1 MDEGLGQLDLDV
13 GGDPDT
19 VGRQQQLG
27 AGVRNRD
34 HLAMDEA
41 SFGIILDY
49 GQVLDSRDG
58 RDAAFA
64 TITIVVERI
73 ARGWGR

>member
-13 GGDPDT
+13 GGDPDM

-27 AGVRNRD
+27 VGVGNRD
-34 HLAMDEA
+34 HLTVDEA
-41 SFGIILDY
+41 PVGIILEHSK
-49 GQVLDSRDG
+49 VLDSRDG

-64 TITIVVERI
+64 TITIVVERGG
-73 ARGWGR
+73 RGWGR

>member
-13 GGDPDT
+13 GGDPDV

-27 AGVRNRD
+27 LGVGNRD
-34 HLAMDEA
+34 DPAMDEA
-41 SFGIILDY
+41 PFGIILDH
-49 GQVLDSRDG
+49 GEVLDSRDG

-64 TITIVVERI
+64 TITIVVERV
-73 ARGWGR
+73 AHGWRR